1 MKNKILPKFPFLL
14 FIVFPF
20 LLFSQIKTEYFDGPY
35 IFHQNDS
42 LQIQWIEA
50 GIGYDTLIA
59 KSEATTFN
67 RPSLPIV
74 NLQDLDFQTDSKV
87 VYDNIKNVVA
97 LSDVHGQ
104 FGILKKLLL
113 ANKVIDKN
121 DNWNYGNGHLVIV
134 GDNLD
139 RGDQVLEILWFLFYL
154 QKKAE
159 TAGGKVQVLLGN
171 HEIMVLQGDIRY
183 INKKHYYT
191 SAVFKNKYYH
201 FFRKGSVLG
210 DWIASH
216 KVLTSINKNL
226 FVHAGVSD
234 AVLDLELSLEEINNT
249 FTKKLLRAK
258 EEDIF
263 KDTLLTLLYTTEGP
277 VWYRGYFD
285 RENFEKKNIKSILK
299 RLDQDRVIVGHTSL
313 NKITAMFEGKIIGV
327 DCSIKKGLDGQV
339 LIMENNN
346 YWIGDLAGK
355 KTSLSGIKTKK
366 RTSLFNHIYNMDGVP
381 KLRIETNF
389 KKVRKDKMKERY
401 HEGQLVVAN
410 QYGKDAMRFKG
421 RVRAR
426 GNMRK
431 QVCNLPPL
439 KFDIKKSAL
448 KGYGFMK
455 LDKLKFVLP
464 CNSGKSSQEL
474 LYKEFFLYDL
484 YTFIDKNCIRT
495 KLVDVRICENGKDK
509 YNLTGFVIEDEIE
522 YERKNKAKVITKGKI
537 GASHLDRELFLKMEF
552 FQYMIANTDWS
563 LGNKHNLELVK
574 VPYREKIIAL
584 PYDFDYSG
592 FVGQAYAVPHTSL
605 PIEDV
610 NERYFFSYKISE
622 EEFYNTIEYYLSIE
636 EDIYRICDE
645 ATYMNEKTI
654 KKNKAYIKEFY
665 DLLKKPK
672 RLKPKMIK
680 NK

>member
-1 MKNKILPKFPFLL
+1 MKITSQPIIALLICTLFP
-14 FIVFPF
+14 II
-20 LLFSQIKTEYFDGPY
+20 LFSQIKKEYFDGPY

-42 LQIQWIEA
+42 LQVQWVEA
-50 GIGYDTLIA
+50 GIGHDSLIA
-59 KSEATTFN
+59 KSEATTFD
-67 RPSLPIV
+67 RPSLPKV
-74 NLQDLDFQTDSKV
+74 DLQNLDFKRDSQVVFSDVEKV
-87 VYDNIKNVVA
+87 IA

-113 ANKVIDKN
+113 ANEVIDGK
-121 DNWNYGNGHLVIV
+121 DHWKYGNGHLVIV

-154 QKKAE
+154 QKEAE
-159 TAGGKVQVLLGN
+159 HAGGKVQVLLGN

-191 SAVFKNKYYH
+191 SAIFKNQYYH

-234 AVLDLELSLEEINNT
+234 AILDLDLSLEEINNT
-249 FTKKLLRAK
+249 FTKKLLRAN

-263 KDTLLTLLYTTEGP
+263 KDSLLTLLYATEGP

-285 RENFEKKNIKSILK
+285 TENFKKKNIKSILK
-299 RLDQDRVIVGHTSL
+299 RLDQDRIIVGHTSL
-313 NKITAMFEGKIIGV
+313 TKITAMFDGRVIAV

-339 LIMENNN
+339 LILENNDFF
-346 YWIGDLAGK
+346 IGDLEGK
-355 KTSLSGIKTKK
+355 KNILSGIKTKK
-366 RTSLFNHIYNMDGVP
+366 RTSLFDHIYNLQGVP

-389 KKVRKDKMKERY
+389 KKVRKDKMKEKY
-401 HEGQLVVAN
+401 HEAQLVLAN
-410 QYGKDAMRFKG
+410 QFGKDSMRFKG

-431 QVCNLPPL
+431 QVCNMPPL
-439 KFDIKKSAL
+439 KFDIKKSSL
-448 KGYGFMK
+448 KGNGFMK
-455 LDKLKFVLP
+455 IDKLKFVFP
-464 CNSGKSSQEL
+464 CNSGKSAQEL
-474 LYKEFFLYDL
+474 LYREYFLYDL
-484 YTFIDKNCIRT
+484 YTFIDKNCIRA
-495 KLVDVRICENGKDK
+495 KLVDVRICDNGKDK
-509 YNLTGFVIEDEIE
+509 YQMIGFVIEDELE
-522 YERKNKAKVITKGKI
+522 YEREHNAKVITKGKVA
-537 GASHLDRELFLKMEF
+537 ASHLDRELFLKMEF

-574 VPYREKIIAL
+574 VPNREKIIAL

-592 FVGQAYAVPHTSL
+592 FVGQNYAVPHTSL
-605 PIEDV
+605 PIKDV

-622 EEFYNTIEYYLSIE
+622 EEFYKTIEYYLSIE
-636 EDIYRICDE
+636 EDIYRICEE
-645 ATYMNEKTI
+645 ATYMSKKTI
-654 KKNKAYIKEFY
+654 KYNKAYLKDFF
-665 DLLKKPK
+665 DLLRKPK

-680 NK
+680 N

>member
-1 MKNKILPKFPFLL
+1 MKNSILLKFTLLL
-14 FIVFPF
+14 FILLPS

-35 IFHQNDS
+35 IFQQNDS

-50 GIGYDTLIA
+50 GVGYDTLIA
-59 KSEATTFN
+59 KSEATTFD
-67 RPSLPIV
+67 RPSLPKV
-74 NLQDLDFQTDSKV
+74 DLQNLDFKTDSQV
-87 VYDNIKNVVA
+87 AYNNIKNVIA

-113 ANKVIDKN
+113 ANEVIDKN
-121 DNWNYGNGHLVIV
+121 DKWKYGKGHLVIV
-134 GDNLD
+134 GDNMD
-139 RGDQVLEILWFLFYL
+139 RGEQVLDILWFLFYL
-154 QKKAE
+154 QKEAE
-159 TAGGKVQVLLGN
+159 QAGGKVQVLLGN
-171 HEIMVLQGDIRY
+171 HEIMVLQGDLRY
-183 INKKHYYT
+183 INKKYYYT
-191 SAVFKNKYYH
+191 SAIFKKKYYH

-234 AVLDLELSLEEINNT
+234 AVLDLDLSLEEINNT

-263 KDTLLTLLYTTEGP
+263 KDSLLTLLYATEGP

-285 RENFEKKNIKSILK
+285 TENFKQKNIKSILK
-299 RLDQDRVIVGHTSL
+299 RLDQDRIIVGHSSL
-313 NKITAMFEGKIIGV
+313 DKITAMFDGRVIVI

-339 LIMENNN
+339 LILESNN
-346 YWIGDLAGK
+346 YLVGDLDGK
-355 KTSLSGIKTKK
+355 RKNLSGLKTKK
-366 RTSLFNHIYNMDGVP
+366 RTSLFDHIYNLDGVP

-389 KKVRKDKMKERY
+389 KKVRKDKMKEKY
-401 HEGQLVVAN
+401 HDGQLVVAD
-410 QYGKDAMRFKG
+410 QFGKDAMRLKG
-421 RVRAR
+421 RVRVR

-431 QVCNLPPL
+431 RVCNLPPL
-439 KFDIKKSAL
+439 KFDVKKSSL
-448 KGYGFMK
+448 KGNGFLK
-455 LDKLKFVLP
+455 IDKLKFVLP
-464 CNSGKSSQEL
+464 CSSGKSSQEL

-484 YTFIDKNCIRT
+484 YTFIDENCIRA
-495 KLVDVRICENGKDK
+495 KLVDIHICENGKDK
-509 YNLTGFVIEDEIE
+509 YQLVGFVIEDEVE
-522 YERKNKAKVITKGKI
+522 YARKNNAKVINKGKV

-574 VPYREKIIAL
+574 VPSREKIIAL

-592 FVGQAYAVPHTSL
+592 FVGQSYAVPHTSL
-605 PIEDV
+605 PIKDV
-610 NERYFFSYKISE
+610 NERYFFSYKITE
-622 EEFYNTIEYYLSIE
+622 EEFYNTIDYYLSIE

-645 ATYMNEKTI
+645 ATYMSEKTI
-654 KKNKAYIKEFY
+654 KRNKAYIEDFF
-665 DLLKKPK
+665 DLLRRPE

-680 NK
+680 N

>member
-1 MKNKILPKFPFLL
+1 MLSKFTFLLLTIFPFLL
-14 FIVFPF
+14 FG
-20 LLFSQIKTEYFDGPY
+20 QINPDYFDGPY

-50 GIGYDTLIA
+50 GIGHDSLVA
-59 KSEATTFN
+59 KSEATTFD
-67 RPSLPIV
+67 RPSLPKV
-74 NLQDLDFQTDSKV
+74 DLQNLDFQKDSQV
-87 VYDNIKNVVA
+87 VYKDIKNVIA

-113 ANKVIDKN
+113 TNQVIDEN
-121 DNWNYGNGHLVIV
+121 DHWKFGNGHLVIV

-139 RGDQVLEILWFLFYL
+139 RGDQVLDILWFLFYL
-154 QKKAE
+154 QKEAE
-159 TAGGKVQVLLGN
+159 NAGGKVQVLLGN

-183 INKKHYYT
+183 INKKYYYS
-191 SAVFKNKYYH
+191 SAIFNKAYYH

-226 FVHAGVSD
+226 FVHAGVSE
-234 AVLDLELSLEEINNT
+234 AVLDLDLSLTEINNT
-249 FTKKLLRAK
+249 FTKRLLRAN

-263 KDTLLTLLYTTEGP
+263 KDTLLTMLYATDGP

-285 RENFEKKNIKSILK
+285 TENFKKKNIKSILK
-299 RLDQDRVIVGHTSL
+299 RLDQDRVIVGHTSMD
-313 NKITAMFEGKIIGV
+313 KITAMFDGRIIV
-327 DCSIKKGLDGQV
+327 IDCSIKKGLDGQV
-339 LIMENNN
+339 LILENND
-346 YWIGDLAGK
+346 YLVGDLEGK
-355 KTSLSGIKTKK
+355 QKKLSGIKTKK
-366 RTSLFNHIYNMDGVP
+366 RTSLFDHIYNLDGVP

-389 KKVRKDKMKERY
+389 KKVRKDKMKEKY
-401 HEGQLVVAN
+401 HEGQLVVAD
-410 QYGKDAMRFKG
+410 QYGKDAMRLKG

-426 GNMRK
+426 GNTRK
-431 QVCNLPPL
+431 RVCGIPPL
-439 KFDIKKSAL
+439 KFDVKKSSL
-448 KGYGFMK
+448 KGNGFLK
-455 LDKLKFVLP
+455 IDKLKFVFP
-464 CNSGKSSQEL
+464 CKSNKSAQEL

-484 YTFIDKNCIRT
+484 YTFIDENCVRA
-495 KLVDVRICENGKDK
+495 KLVNVHICDNGTDK
-509 YNLTGFVIEDEIE
+509 YNLVGFVIEDEVE
-522 YERKNKAKVITKGKI
+522 YERKNNAKVISKGKI

-574 VPYREKIIAL
+574 VPSREKIIAL

-592 FVGQAYAVPHTSL
+592 FVGHNYAVPHTSL
-605 PIEDV
+605 PIKDV
-610 NERYFFSYKISE
+610 NERYFFSYKITE

-645 ATYMNEKTI
+645 ATYMSERTI
-654 KKNKAYIKEFY
+654 KYNKAYLKDFF
-665 DLLKKPK
+665 DLLRNPK

-680 NK
+680 NN